1 MAFRL
6 NNKCPFEVHGFIIN
20 VHTALEIFELIRK
33 TTVGWKDSQHIYN
46 LQINLM
52 LVPGFSNILYTLY
65 INDTNIKV
73 EKAKYLKV
81 ILSGLF
87 ISYLRKK
94 YRD

>member
-6 NNKCPFEVHGFIIN
+6 NNKCPFVEVHGFIIN

-33 TTVGWKDSQHIYN
+33 ITVGWRDSRHIYN

-52 LVPGFSNILYTLY
+52 LVPGFSNILYILY

-73 EKAKYLKV
+73 GKAKYLKV
-81 ILSGLF
+81 ILSGLL
-87 ISYLRKK
+87 ISHL
-94 YRD
+94 